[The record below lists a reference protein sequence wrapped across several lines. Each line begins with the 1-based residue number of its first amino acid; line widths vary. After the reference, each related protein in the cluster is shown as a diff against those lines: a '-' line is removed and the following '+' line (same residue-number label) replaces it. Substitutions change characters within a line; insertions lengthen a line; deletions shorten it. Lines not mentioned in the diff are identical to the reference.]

1 MRLHAFDNIHCM
13 QFNSVSLRYD
23 LPVVLTVK
31 DISKILQI
39 SIYEVDELINTGLIK
54 TIPLLKENRIFT
66 NHFMEFINSTNTLFE
81 NSDGEYVWN

>member
-1 MRLHAFDNIHCM
+1 MFFKRLLFK
-13 QFNSVSLRYD
+13 SVSLMYD

-39 SIYEVDELINTGLIK
+39 NLKEVDELINTGLIK

-66 NHFMEFINSTNTLFE
+66 NHFMDFINSTNYLHE
-81 NSDGEYVWN
+81 NSEGEYI

>member
-1 MRLHAFDNIHCM
+1 LFFKRLLFK
-13 QFNSVSLRYD
+13 SVSLRYD

-39 SIYEVDELINTGLIK
+39 NLKEVDELINTGLIK

-66 NHFMEFINSTNTLFE
+66 NHFMDFINSTNYLHE
-81 NSDGEYVWN
+81 NSEGEYI

>member
-1 MRLHAFDNIHCM
+1 MFFKQLLFK
-13 QFNSVSLRYD
+13 SVSLRYD

-39 SIYEVDELINTGLIK
+39 NLKEVDELINTGLIK

-66 NHFMEFINSTNTLFE
+66 NHFMDFINSTNYLHE
-81 NSDGEYVWN
+81 NSEGEYI

>member
-1 MRLHAFDNIHCM
+1 LFFKRLLFK
-13 QFNSVSLRYD
+13 SVSLRYD

-39 SIYEVDELINTGLIK
+39 NLKEVDELINTGLIK

-66 NHFMEFINSTNTLFE
+66 NHFMDFINSTNYLHE
-81 NSDGEYVWN
+81 NSEGEYIWKP

>member
-1 MRLHAFDNIHCM
+1 LFFKRLLFK
-13 QFNSVSLRYD
+13 SVSLRYD

-39 SIYEVDELINTGLIK
+39 NLKEVDKLINTGLIK

-66 NHFMEFINSTNTLFE
+66 NHFMDFINSTNYLHE
-81 NSDGEYVWN
+81 NSEGEYI

>member
-1 MRLHAFDNIHCM
+1 MFFKRLLFK
-13 QFNSVSLRYD
+13 SVSLRYD

-39 SIYEVDELINTGLIK
+39 NLKEVDELINTGLIK

-66 NHFMEFINSTNTLFE
+66 NHFMDFINSTNYLHE
-81 NSDGEYVWN
+81 NSEGEYI

>member
-1 MRLHAFDNIHCM
+1 MFFKRLLFK
-13 QFNSVSLRYD
+13 SVSLRYD

-39 SIYEVDELINTGLIK
+39 NLKEVDELINTGLIK

-66 NHFMEFINSTNTLFE
+66 NHFMDFINSTNYLHE
-81 NSDGEYVWN
+81 NSEGEYN